1 MLIRTIRE
9 YDTISCEGSPPHITN
24 NECVSKTCF
33 EWLKNSIYTEG
44 KNSPL
49 KWVGHNTFKVR
60 NYVGILQSPCG
71 TVIEIL
77 PKALE
82 KQQDAETQAKLRK
95 KLIEMICISYRIPLE
110 SDSADL
116 QTIRNYPLH
125 EWLLSSF
132 LQQLKKM
139 VLRGL
144 RFTYERVEEES
155 QYIRGRL
162 DVNKQLRQP
171 AGRQHHF
178 QIIHDVF
185 SANRPENRLL
195 KKALEIAFKQV
206 KLPSNWQLANELRH
220 MMDEIPAST
229 KPDQDYRAWSDTKLM
244 KSYEAIKPLCWL
256 IVQKLNPTAQHGAHN
271 GMSLLFPMEKLFED
285 YVGYCL
291 ELSLPSQYTLK
302 KQAASLSLCKH
313 GTKNLF
319 KLKPDFIAES
329 QEKSIVLDAK
339 WKLLNSA
346 FCSEDDEEKF
356 DKYGLNQSD
365 FYQMFAYGH
374 KYLPSHGQMFLIYPA
389 NENFKRDTKLADFDF
404 SSRDEAKKLTLRV
417 MACDWQAKP
426 QDAFP
431 LWFNSLLDS
440 IQP

>member
-1 MLIRTIRE
+1 MLIHTIRE
-9 YDTISCEGSPPHITN
+9 YDAISCEGSSP
-24 NECVSKTCF
+24 VSKTCF
-33 EWLKNSIYTEG
+33 EWLEKNIYKEG

-49 KWVGHNTFKVR
+49 KWVGHNKFKVK

-71 TVIEIL
+71 TVIEQ
-77 PKALE
+77 E
-82 KQQDAETQAKLRK
+82 KETQAKLRK

-116 QTIRNYPLH
+116 QTIKHYPLH

>member
-1 MLIRTIRE
+1 MPIYRE
-9 YDTISCEGSPPHITN
+9 YDTISCEGSSS
-24 NECVSKTCF
+24 VSKTCF
-33 EWLKNSIYTEG
+33 EWLEKTIYKEG

-49 KWVGHNTFKVR
+49 TWVGHNKFKVK

-77 PKALE
+77 PKASD
-82 KQQDAETQAKLRK
+82 KQQDEETQAKLRK

-110 SDSADL
+110 AGSADL
-116 QTIRNYPLH
+116 QTIKNYPLH

-155 QYIRGRL
+155 QYTRGRL
-162 DVNKQLRQP
+162 DINKQLRQP
-171 AGRQHHF
+171 AGRQHRF
-178 QIIHDVF
+178 RIIHDVF

-195 KKALEIAFKQV
+195 KKALEIAFKHV

-220 MMDEIPAST
+220 MMDEIPASIQ
-229 KPDQDYRAWSDTKLM
+229 PNQDYAAWSDTKLM

-256 IVQKLNPTAQHGAHN
+256 IVQKLNPTVQHGAHN

-291 ELSLPSQYTLK
+291 DLYLPQTYTLK

-313 GTKNLF
+313 GTKDLF
-319 KLKPDFIAES
+319 KLKPDFIATTPS
-329 QEKSIVLDAK
+329 ASIILDAK
-339 WKLLNSA
+339 WKLLNKA
-346 FCSEDDEEKF
+346 FCNENDEEKF
-356 DKYGLNQSD
+356 DKYGLSQSD

-374 KYLPSHGQMFLIYPA
+374 KYLPSYGQMFLIYPA
-389 NENFKRDTKLADFDF
+389 NENFLKEEKLADFDF
-404 SSRDEAKKLTLRV
+404 SSQQKDETKKLKLQV
-417 MACDWQAKP
+417 MACDWQANP
-426 QDAFP
+426 QHAFP
-431 LWFNSLLDS
+431 SWFFNKGDTK
-440 IQP
+440 

>member
-1 MLIRTIRE
+1 MPIRTIRE
-9 YDTISCEGSPPHITN
+9 YDTISCEGSSS
-24 NECVSKTCF
+24 VSKTCF
-33 EWLKNSIYTEG
+33 EWLEKTIYKEG

-49 KWVGHNTFKVR
+49 KWVGHNKFKVK

-77 PKALE
+77 PKASD
-82 KQQDAETQAKLRK
+82 KQQDAQTQAKLRK

-110 SDSADL
+110 AGSADL
-116 QTIRNYPLH
+116 QTIKNYPLH

-162 DVNKQLRQP
+162 DINKQLRQP
-171 AGRQHHF
+171 AGRQHRF

-195 KKALEIAFKQV
+195 KKALEIAFKHV
-206 KLPSNWQLANELRH
+206 KQPENWQLANELQH
-220 MMDEIPAST
+220 MMEEIPASIQ
-229 KPDQDYRAWSDTKLM
+229 PNQDYAAWSDTKLM

-291 ELSLPSQYTLK
+291 ELCLPQTYTLK

-313 GTKNLF
+313 GTKDLF
-319 KLKPDFIAES
+319 KLKPDFIATTS
-329 QEKSIVLDAK
+329 NKSIILDAK

-374 KYLPSHGQMFLIYPA
+374 KYLPSYGQMFLIYPA
-389 NENFKRDTKLADFDF
+389 NENFLKDEKLADFDF
-404 SSRDEAKKLTLRV
+404 TSQQNDETKKLKLQV
-417 MACDWQAKP
+417 MACDWQANP

-431 LWFNSLLDS
+431 SWFKSLLDS

>member
-1 MLIRTIRE
+1 MPIRTIRE
-9 YDTISCEGSPPHITN
+9 YDTISCEGSSS
-24 NECVSKTCF
+24 VSKTCF
-33 EWLKNSIYTEG
+33 EWLEKTIYKEG

-49 KWVGHNTFKVR
+49 KWVGHNKFKVK

-77 PKALE
+77 PKASD
-82 KQQDAETQAKLRK
+82 KQQDAQTQAKLRK

-110 SDSADL
+110 AGSADL
-116 QTIRNYPLH
+116 QTIKNYPLH

-162 DVNKQLRQP
+162 DINKQLRQP
-171 AGRQHHF
+171 AGRQHRF

-195 KKALEIAFKQV
+195 KKALEIAFKHV
-206 KLPSNWQLANELRH
+206 KQPENWQLANELQH
-220 MMDEIPAST
+220 MMEEIPASIQ
-229 KPDQDYRAWSDTKLM
+229 PNQDYAAWSDTKLM

-291 ELSLPSQYTLK
+291 ELCLPQTYTLK

-313 GTKNLF
+313 GTKDLF
-319 KLKPDFIAES
+319 KLKPDFIATTS
-329 QEKSIVLDAK
+329 NKSIILDAK
-339 WKLLNSA
+339 WKLLNSK
-346 FCSEDDEEKF
+346 FCNEDDEEQF
-356 DKYGLNQSD
+356 NKYGLSQSD

-374 KYLPSHGQMFLIYPA
+374 KYLPSYGQMFLIYPA
-389 NENFKRDTKLADFDF
+389 NENFLKDEKLADFDF
-404 SSRDEAKKLTLRV
+404 TSQQNDETKKLKLQV
-417 MACDWQAKP
+417 MACDWQANP
-426 QDAFP
+426 QDAF
-431 LWFNSLLDS
+431 LSWFKLLLDS

>member
-1 MLIRTIRE
+1 MPIYRE
-9 YDTISCEGSPPHITN
+9 YDTISCEGSSG
-24 NECVSKTCF
+24 VSKTCF
-33 EWLKNSIYTEG
+33 EWLEKTIYKEG

-49 KWVGHNTFKVR
+49 TWVGHNKFKVK

-77 PKALE
+77 PKASD
-82 KQQDAETQAKLRK
+82 KQQDEETQAKLRK

-110 SDSADL
+110 AGSADL
-116 QTIRNYPLH
+116 QTIKNYPLH
-125 EWLLSSF
+125 EWLLSLF

-162 DVNKQLRQP
+162 DINKQLRQP
-171 AGRQHHF
+171 AGRQHRF
-178 QIIHDVF
+178 RIIHDVF

-195 KKALEIAFKQV
+195 KKALEIAFKHV

-229 KPDQDYRAWSDTKLM
+229 QPNQDYAAWSDTKLM

-291 ELSLPSQYTLK
+291 DLCLPQTYTLK

-313 GTKNLF
+313 GTKDLF
-319 KLKPDFIAES
+319 KLKPDFIATTPS
-329 QEKSIVLDAK
+329 ASIILDAK
-339 WKLLNSA
+339 WKLLNKA
-346 FCSEDDEEKF
+346 FCNENDEEKF
-356 DKYGLNQSD
+356 DKYGLSQSD

-374 KYLPSHGQMFLIYPA
+374 KYLPSCGQMFLIYPA
-389 NENFKRDTKLADFDF
+389 NENFERDTKLADFDF
-404 SSRDEAKKLTLRV
+404 SSQQNDETKKLKLQV
-417 MACDWQAKP
+417 MACDWQANP

-431 LWFNSLLDS
+431 SWFKLLLDG

>member
-1 MLIRTIRE
+1 MLIHTIRE
-9 YDTISCEGSPPHITN
+9 YDTISCEGSSP
-24 NECVSKTCF
+24 VSKTCF
-33 EWLKNSIYTEG
+33 EWLEKNIYKEG
-44 KNSPL
+44 KKSPL
-49 KWVGHNTFKVR
+49 KWVAHNKLKIK

-77 PKALE
+77 PKASE
-82 KQQDAETQAKLRK
+82 KKQEKETQAKLRK
-95 KLIEMICISYRIPLE
+95 KLIEMICISNRIPLE

-116 QTIRNYPLH
+116 QTIKNYPLN